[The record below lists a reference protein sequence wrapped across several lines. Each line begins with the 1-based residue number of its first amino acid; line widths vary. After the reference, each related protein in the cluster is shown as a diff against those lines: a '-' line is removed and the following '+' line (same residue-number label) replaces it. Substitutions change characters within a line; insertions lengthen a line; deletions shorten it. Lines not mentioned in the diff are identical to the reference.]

1 VDELFKGEV
10 DEAFAVAV
18 FLVVVSSLD
27 FLAFL
32 IFAMFLDEIIL
43 LFPTSSDVQNMR
55 REG

>member
-27 FLAFL
+27 FLALL